1 MMYTVFLIPILIVV
15 VGFLLF
21 KFPPSKPNWFIGYRT
36 NKSMKDEKAWK
47 EANNYCGKL
56 FLIVGLFELFLS
68 IVLLVLNYLSI
79 SFSDTILSIIVIVQ
93 LIPMLITVVLVE
105 KKISK

>member
-47 EANNYCGKL
+47 EANN
-56 FLIVGLFELFLS
+56 
-68 IVLLVLNYLSI
+68 
-79 SFSDTILSIIVIVQ
+79 
-93 LIPMLITVVLVE
+93 
-105 KKISK
+105 

>member
-1 MMYTVFLIPILIVV
+1 MMYMVFLIPILIVV
-15 VGFLLF
+15 VGFLMF

-36 NKSMKDEKAWK
+36 SKSMKDKKAWK

-56 FLIVGLFELFLS
+56 FLIVGLFELVLS
-68 IVLLVLNYLSI
+68 IVLLVLNYLSVN
-79 SFSDTILSIIVIVQ
+79 FSETVLSIVIIIQ

>member
-21 KFPPSKPNWFIGYRT
+21 KFPPSKPNWFSGYRT

-47 EANNYCGKL
+47 EAYNYCGNL
-56 FLIVGLFELFLS
+56 FLIVGLFELVLS

-79 SFSDTILSIIVIVQ
+79 SFSDTILSIVVIVQ